1 MAMSTWE
8 RRLAVACL
16 LLAVILLFVG
26 ASSFLVEQRLTT
38 GASYPL
44 IAGIALLIS
53 YAILDPTAAR
63 DLVSS
68 RQSRFGTLSVVIT
81 AVVVGILVMA
91 NVLAARSTQA
101 LDLTRYK
108 VNSLAPQSIQVA
120 KGLDSDSTATLWY
133 INNDPSVSTITSLL
147 ARYRSVNAHLKVT
160 ALDANSDP
168 TTARA
173 QGVVSASSMP
183 FLIIKYH
190 DKTQVLTPGS
200 QNEQDITAALLKL
213 ESSRTP
219 VVCWVGG
226 DGEADLKNT
235 DTLLG
240 YSEASDQI
248 VKDNFAVKDLLL
260 SQATEVPADCD
271 VVAIV
276 GPAKPLSD
284 AAVKLLTD
292 YLAKGGRLLLAL
304 DPWREAAVTAS
315 YNSAL
320 TQYGLSFNGGLVV
333 PEASQSARNE
343 PTAVAIVN
351 YGSSPIAKDLSNR
364 VSFFPETTSIDSTTT
379 ADVTTTPV
387 AQTSNAAFLILTPRQ
402 PPFTQESGDR
412 SGAFTIME
420 TAERAPAG
428 AKKSRVVLVG
438 TGAFAENNVFQ
449 ASAVNIQLLTGS
461 LSYLTEQEQLISI
474 PPKPAGPPTLALTQE
489 QTNLN
494 LWITLIVLP
503 LLVVCGGLAVWWRRR
518 LA

>member
-1 MAMSTWE
+1 MNVWE

-16 LLAVILLFVG
+16 LVAVILLFVG
-26 ASSFLVEQRLTT
+26 ASSFLVEQRMT
-38 GASYPL
+38 ASSSYPF

-53 YAILDPTAAR
+53 YVILDPTAAR

-68 RQSRFGTLSVVIT
+68 RQSRFGTLSVVVT
-81 AVVVGILVMA
+81 AVVIGILVMA

-108 VNSLAPQSIQVA
+108 VNTLAPESIQVA
-120 KGLDSDSTATLWY
+120 QRLDSDATATLWDVS
-133 INNDPSVSTITSLL
+133 NDPTLTTITNLL
-147 ARYRSVNAHLKVT
+147 GRYQSVNRHLKLTVS
-160 ALDANSDP
+160 DPNFDP

-173 QGVVSASSMP
+173 QGVVGGSSLP
-183 FLIIKYH
+183 FLVISYH
-190 DKTQVLTPGS
+190 AKTQILTPGS

-219 VVCWVGG
+219 AVCWVGG
-226 DGEADLKNT
+226 EGEVDLKNA

-240 YSEASDQI
+240 YSEASDQMQR
-248 VKDNFAVKDLLL
+248 DNFAVKDLLL
-260 SQATEVPADCD
+260 SQATAVPADCD

-276 GPAKPLSD
+276 GPTKPLTD
-284 AAVKLLTD
+284 PAVKELTD

-320 TQYGLSFNGGLVV
+320 TAYGLSFNGGLVV
-333 PEASQSARNE
+333 PEASQAARNE
-343 PTAVAIVN
+343 PTAVAIVG
-351 YGSSPIAKDLSNR
+351 YGSSPIVKDLTNR
-364 VSFFPETTSIDSTTT
+364 VSFFPESTSIDSTTA
-379 ADVTTTPV
+379 ADVTATPV
-387 AQTSNAAFLILTPRQ
+387 AQTSSAAFLIETPRQ
-402 PPFTQESGDR
+402 PPFTQLPVDKPGV
-412 SGAFTIME
+412 FTIME

-428 AKKSRVVLVG
+428 ATKSRVVLVG
-438 TGAFAENNVFQ
+438 TSAFAENNVFQ

-461 LSYLTEQEQLISI
+461 LDYLTEQEQLISI
-474 PPKPAGPPTLALTQE
+474 PPKPAGTTTLALTQE

-494 LWITLIVLP
+494 LWITLLVLP
-503 LLVVCGGLAVWWRRR
+503 LLVVGGGMAVWWRRR

>member
-1 MAMSTWE
+1 MNVWE
-8 RRLAVACL
+8 RRLAVGCL
-16 LLAVILLFVG
+16 LLAVVLLFVG
-26 ASSFLVEQRLTT
+26 ASSLLVEQRLT
-38 GASYPL
+38 AASSYPF

-53 YAILDPTAAR
+53 YVILDPTAAR
-63 DLVSS
+63 DLISS

-81 AVVVGILVMA
+81 AVVIGILVMV

-101 LDLTRYK
+101 LDLTRYQ
-108 VNSLAPQSIQVA
+108 VNTLAPQSIQVA
-120 KGLDSDSTATLWY
+120 QRLDSDATATLWDV
-133 INNDPSVSTITSLL
+133 NNDPTLTNLTTLIG
-147 ARYRSVNAHLKVT
+147 RYQSVNRHLKLTV
-160 ALDANSDP
+160 LDPNFDP

-173 QGVVSASSMP
+173 QGVVGGSSLP
-183 FLIIKYH
+183 FLVISYH
-190 DKTQVLTPGS
+190 GKTQILTPGS

-226 DGEADLKNT
+226 DGEADLKNA

-240 YSEASDQI
+240 YSEASDQMQ
-248 VKDNFAVKDLLL
+248 KDNFAVKDLLL
-260 SQATEVPADCD
+260 SQATEVPADCE

-276 GPAKPLSD
+276 GPTKSLSD
-284 AAVKLLTD
+284 PAVKVLTD

-315 YNSAL
+315 FNSAL
-320 TQYGLSFNGGLVV
+320 TAYGLSFNGGLVV
-333 PEASQSARNE
+333 PETSQSARNE
-343 PTAVAIVN
+343 PTAVALVN
-351 YGSSPIAKDLSNR
+351 YGSSPIVKDLSNR
-364 VSFFPETTSIDSTTT
+364 VSFFPETTTIDSTAT

-387 AQTSNAAFLILTPRQ
+387 AVTSSAAFLVVTPRQ
-402 PPFTQESGDR
+402 PPFSQQSGDK
-412 SGAFTIME
+412 SGAFAIME

-428 AKKSRVVLVG
+428 GKKSRVVLVG
-438 TGAFAENNVFQ
+438 TSAFAENNVFQ

-461 LSYLTEQEQLISI
+461 LNYLTEQEQLISI

-494 LWITLIVLP
+494 LWITLLVLP
-503 LLVVCGGLAVWWRRR
+503 VLVVCGGLAVWWRRR

>member
-1 MAMSTWE
+1 MSVWE

-16 LLAVILLFVG
+16 LFAVILLFVG
-26 ASSFLVEQRLTT
+26 ASSFLVEQRLTA
-38 GASYPL
+38 GSSYPF

-53 YAILDPTAAR
+53 YVILAPTAAR
-63 DLVSS
+63 DLIAS

-81 AVVVGILVMA
+81 AVVIGIVVMA

-108 VNSLAPQSIQVA
+108 VNTLAPESIQVA
-120 KGLDSDSTATLWY
+120 QRLDADATVTLWDV
-133 INNDPSVSTITSLL
+133 NNDPSLTNLTTLL
-147 ARYRSVNAHLKVT
+147 GRYESVNRHLKLT
-160 ALDANSDP
+160 ISDPNFDP
-168 TTARA
+168 TTARV
-173 QGVVSASSMP
+173 QGVVGGSSLP
-183 FLIIKYH
+183 FLVISYH
-190 DKTQVLTPGS
+190 GKTQILTPGS
-200 QNEQDITAALLKL
+200 QNEQDITAALVKL

-226 DGEADLKNT
+226 EGEVDLKNA

-240 YSEASDQI
+240 YSEASDQME
-248 VKDNFAVKDLLL
+248 KDNFAVKDLLL
-260 SQATEVPADCD
+260 SQATAVPADCD

-276 GPAKPLSD
+276 GPTKPLVV
-284 AAVKLLTD
+284 AAVKVLTD
-292 YLAKGGRLLLAL
+292 YLAAGGRVLLAL

-320 TQYGLSFNGGLVV
+320 GPYGLSFNGGLVV
-333 PEASQSARNE
+333 PEPSQAARNE

-351 YGSSPIAKDLSNR
+351 YGSSPIVKDLSNR
-364 VSFFPETTSIDSTTT
+364 VSFFPETSSIDSTTT

-387 AQTSNAAFLILTPRQ
+387 AQTSSAAFLIVTPRQ
-402 PPFTQESGDR
+402 PPFVQQPGDKSGL
-412 SGAFTIME
+412 FTIME

-438 TGAFAENNVFQ
+438 TSAFAENNVFQ

-461 LSYLTEQEQLISI
+461 LNYLTEQEQLISI
-474 PPKPAGPPTLALTQE
+474 PPKPAGTPALDLTQE

-494 LWITLIVLP
+494 LWITLLVLP
-503 LLVVCGGLAVWWRRR
+503 ALVVCGGLAVWWRRR

>member
-1 MAMSTWE
+1 MSVWE

-26 ASSFLVEQRLTT
+26 LSSFLVEQRLTA
-38 GASYPL
+38 GSSYPF
-44 IAGIALLIS
+44 IAGVALLIS
-53 YAILDPTAAR
+53 YVILAPTAVR

-68 RQSRFGTLSVVIT
+68 SQSRFGTLSVVIT
-81 AVVVGILVMA
+81 AVVIGILVMG
-91 NVLAARSTQA
+91 NVVAARSTQA

-108 VNSLAPQSIQVA
+108 VNTLAPQSIQVA
-120 KGLDSDSTATLWY
+120 QRLDSDATATLWDL
-133 INNDPSVSTITSLL
+133 NNDPSLTNLTNLIG
-147 ARYRSVNAHLKVT
+147 RYQSVNRHLKLTV
-160 ALDANSDP
+160 LDPNFDP

-173 QGVVSASSMP
+173 QGVVGGSSLP
-183 FLIIKYH
+183 FLVIKYH
-190 DKTQVLTPGS
+190 EKTQILTPGA

-219 VVCWVGG
+219 VVCWVN
-226 DGEADLKNT
+226 GEGEVDLKNA

-240 YSEASDQI
+240 YSEAADQMQ
-248 VKDNFAVKDLLL
+248 KDNFAVKDLLL

-276 GPAKPLSD
+276 GPTKALGDP
-284 AAVKLLTD
+284 AVKTLTN

-304 DPWREAAVTAS
+304 DPWRESAVTAS

-320 TQYGLSFNGGLVV
+320 AAYGLTFNGGLVV
-333 PEASQSARNE
+333 PEVSQAARNE
-343 PTAVAIVN
+343 LTAVAIVK
-351 YGSSPIAKDLSNR
+351 YGSSPIVKDLSNR
-364 VSFFPETTSIDSTTT
+364 VSFFPETTSIDSTT
-379 ADVTTTPV
+379 APDVTTTAV
-387 AQTSNAAFLILTPRQ
+387 AQTSSAAFLIVTPRQ
-402 PPFTQESGDR
+402 PPFNQQSNDKSG
-412 SGAFTIME
+412 SFTIME
-420 TAERAPAG
+420 SAERAPAG

-438 TGAFAENNVFQ
+438 TSAFAENNVFQ

-461 LSYLTEQEQLISI
+461 LNYLSEQEQLISI
-474 PPKPAGPPTLALTQE
+474 PPKPASTPTLSLTQE

-494 LWITLIVLP
+494 LWITLVVLP